1 MIWAIVLAAGES
13 RRMGRPKLL
22 LPYGDKTIIETVVQN
37 VVSSRADGAVVVLG
51 GHGQEIEEKVRSFAV
66 KRVINRRYQEG
77 MLSSVKRGLLALPAS
92 ARAAVFILADQ
103 PEVASSVID
112 LMIEVYCREK
122 KGIVLPVYRKKRGHP
137 LLIDLKYRR
146 EIESLSPDIGLR
158 GLLREHRDDILE
170 VRVSSPAVLKD
181 IDNPDDY
188 GRVLGII
195 RGRVR
200 PKPDRV

>member
-37 VVSSRADGAVVVLG
+37 VVSSRADRVVVVLG
-51 GHGQEIEEKVRSFAV
+51 GHRREIEAKIRGFAV
-66 KRVINRRYQEG
+66 KKVINRRYQEG
-77 MLSSVKRGLLALPAS
+77 MLSSVRRGLSALPSS

-103 PEVASSVID
+103 PDVSSSLIDSVI
-112 LMIEVYCREK
+112 EAYRREN

-146 EIESLSPDIGLR
+146 EIVALCPDIGLR
-158 GLLREHRDDILE
+158 GLLREHRDDIFE
-170 VRVSSPAVLKD
+170 VRVSSPAVLRD
-181 IDNPDDY
+181 IDDPDDY
-188 GRVLGII
+188 GRALGSI
-195 RGRVR
+195 RGQER

>member
-1 MIWAIVLAAGES
+1 
-13 RRMGRPKLL
+13 
-22 LPYGDKTIIETVVQN
+22 
-37 VVSSRADGAVVVLG
+37 
-51 GHGQEIEEKVRSFAV
+51 
-66 KRVINRRYQEG
+66 
-77 MLSSVKRGLLALPAS
+77 MLSSVRRGLSALPPS
-92 ARAAVFILADQ
+92 ARAAAFILADQ

-112 LMIEVYCREK
+112 LMIEAYRREK